1 MMTPWGR
8 TNRSAFTLLEMLL
21 VMTVIVMAAGLI
33 IAGVDGLR
41 EVYRLP
47 RAADDLRGMLAG
59 LRARAMD
66 EAVVFE
72 FSFEAGANKYRIK
85 KAGDNAGGSHG
96 APSDI
101 DVDPAGRVEFDADI
115 FGEHELAAGLT
126 LERGRAEA
134 SKTVR
139 NDAGDARNAQRV
151 LLRFLPDGSCTGL
164 AFTLKDASGGQVDFH
179 VRALTGAIKMSRKS
193 SDGREIAP

>member
-1 MMTPWGR
+1 MTIRGR
-8 TNRSAFTLLEMLL
+8 QAFTILEMLL

-33 IAGVDGLR
+33 IAGIDGLR
-41 EVYRLP
+41 EAYRLP

-66 EAVVFE
+66 EAAVFE
-72 FSFEAGANKYRIK
+72 FSFETGASKYHIQ
-85 KAGDNAGGSHG
+85 KAGENAGGSHA

-101 DVDPAGRVEFDADI
+101 DIDQAGRVEFDADI
-115 FGEHELAAGLT
+115 FGDHELAAGLT
-126 LERGRAEA
+126 LERGQAEA
-134 SKTVR
+134 SRAVK
-139 NDAGDARNAQRV
+139 NDAGDARNAQRA

-164 AFTLKDASGGQVDFH
+164 AFVIKDASGGQVDFH
-179 VRALTGAIKMSRKS
+179 VRSLTGAIKMSRKS